1 MITKEDVGTP
11 DSSSNAGNDDEKEAV
26 DTVRLWEEGYAD
38 RYYEQKFHVD
48 PQDVE
53 FRRKVARSYVEGL
66 AWVLQYYY
74 QGCPSWEWFYPY
86 HYAPFAQ
93 DFVDISQVN
102 ITFEKGRTARPFEQL
117 MSVQPAASKHVLPDI
132 FHDLMTDPDSPII
145 DFYPEDFVV
154 DLNGKKMAWQGVALL
169 PFIEM
174 PRLLAE
180 VEKRYPNLSEADSAR
195 NEPGREILILSEANQ
210 ELYDDIISNFY
221 SKKQGAP
228 VYKLNPRLSQGL
240 AGKVEKLP
248 DYLPHGPLEYPLERK
263 SMPDLEDDRSL
274 T

>member
-1 MITKEDVGTP
+1 MPFANDIGDVGTV
-11 DSSSNAGNDDEKEAV
+11 DVKFDEGWSFK
-26 DTVRLWEEGYAD
+26 T
-38 RYYEQKFHVD
+38 H
-48 PQDVE
+48 
-53 FRRKVARSYVEGL
+53 
-66 AWVLQYYY
+66 
-74 QGCPSWEWFYPY
+74 EWQLMGVFSANSGVYIPAPFYPRMTNGDSTTK
-86 HYAPFAQ
+86 
-93 DFVDISQVN
+93 DFHPE
-102 ITFEKGRTARPFEQL
+102 TFE
-117 MSVQPAASKHVLPDI
+117 
-132 FHDLMTDPDSPII
+132 I
-145 DFYPEDFVV
+145 DM
-154 DLNGKKMAWQGVALL
+154 NGKKMAWQGVALL

-180 VEKRYPNLSEADSAR
+180 VEKRYPHLSEEDTAR

-263 SMPDLEDDRSL
+263 SMPDLDDDRSL